1 VYRAAVIL
9 LLFSVLVLSS
19 LGIADV
25 YIFLLPYLGQWP
37 VVGDIIQWMIV
48 IALFAGVCVVSNA
61 AEKQFR
67 KNPEL

>member
-1 VYRAAVIL
+1 MNRVAVIL
-9 LLFSVLVLSS
+9 LLITVLILSS

-37 VVGDIIQWMIV
+37 VVGDIILWMIV
-48 IALFAGVCVVSNA
+48 VALFAGACTVSNA

-67 KNPEL
+67 KSAEP